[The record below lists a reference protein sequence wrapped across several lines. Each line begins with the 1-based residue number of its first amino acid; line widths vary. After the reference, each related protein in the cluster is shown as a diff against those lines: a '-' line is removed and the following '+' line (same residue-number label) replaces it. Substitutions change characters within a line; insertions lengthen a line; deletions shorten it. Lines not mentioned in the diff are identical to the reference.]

1 MGLFDFFSKEKKE
14 SLDKGLEKSKESLF
28 GKLSRAII
36 GKSTVD
42 EEVLD
47 ELAQAGQHHVLVAP
61 IGFLC
66 DHVETLYDI
75 DIELTQLARTKGIQ
89 LERIP
94 MLNAS
99 APLIDILTSVVEA
112 HESSLVH

>member
-42 EEVLD
+42 EGVLD
-47 ELAQAGQHHVLVAP
+47 ELEE
-61 IGFLC
+61 I
-66 DHVETLYDI
+66 
-75 DIELTQLARTKGIQ
+75 
-89 LERIP
+89 
-94 MLNAS
+94 
-99 APLIDILTSVVEA
+99 LIRRGCWYHCKNYKTD
-112 HESSLVH
+112 